1 MENPYCKYNAKNWL
15 EDNPMSYEQR
25 KEMFPGLTPD
35 VCANIQGGL
44 AKSGNYDQ
52 VTYDNQIQSYIAE
65 NGLPC
70 WYYPYLFQEEKME
83 EFTGEHNSAGYGRPV
98 EVLMVLEIKDTPSWV
113 SGLGIENDDTVTAWL
128 HIRGFKEKIY
138 PILDN
143 DSDERYYDYNSI
155 YAKNPWLTDN
165 HLKKI
170 QPKPKDCFQILT
182 LGCDREWDRGAKIW
196 EITNVEDELISE
208 KLNPA
213 MGHYVWKITAKRYR
227 YSFEYGMSTLDA
239 KSADNPML
247 GEMGEK
253 GNHQVYENE
262 IVKMYLSGSTIVTE
276 DTLQDIIDES
286 SQDAL
291 GLETSD
297 YTVVEHTYSKK
308 YSQAEVCLDAK
319 KEVFDMERHDTEIYS
334 HVDSGGFF

>member
-25 KEMFPGLTPD
+25 KELFPGLTPE
-35 VCANIQGGL
+35 VCSNIQGGL

-52 VTYDNQIQSYIAE
+52 VTFDNQIQSYITE

-83 EFTGEHNSAGYGRPV
+83 EFTGEHNSAGYGRPF
-98 EVLMVLEIKDTPSWV
+98 EVLMVLQIKDTPSWV
-113 SGLGIENDDTVTAWL
+113 SGLGVENDDTVTAWL
-128 HIRGFKEKIY
+128 HIRTFKEKIY
-138 PILDN
+138 PIIN
-143 DSDERYYDYNSI
+143 NSEDERFNDYNTI
-155 YAKNPWLTDN
+155 YCKTPWEHN
-165 HLKKI
+165 AYMKKI

-182 LGCDREWDRGAKIW
+182 IGCDREWDRGAKIW

-227 YSFEYGMSTLDA
+227 YSFEFGMSTLDE
-239 KSADNPML
+239 KSKDNPLL

-253 GNHQVYENE
+253 GNHQVYEND
-262 IVKMYLSGSTIVTE
+262 IVKMYLKINEIVTE
-276 DTLQDIIDES
+276 DNLDVISDEIS
-286 SQDAL
+286 NESI
-291 GLETSD
+291 SD
-297 YTVVEHTYSKK
+297 DFVELKTVKYEKK
-308 YSQAEVCLDAK
+308 YSQSENCEDAK
-319 KEVFDMERHDTEIYS
+319 NEVFDMSRNKQNFYEHLDA
-334 HVDSGGFF
+334 DGFF

>member
-25 KEMFPGLTPD
+25 KEMFPGLTSD

-182 LGCDREWDRGAKIW
+182 IGCDREWDRGAKIW

-291 GLETSD
+291 GLENSD
-297 YTVVEHTYSKK
+297 YKIVEHTYSKK
-308 YSQAEVCLDAK
+308 YSQAEVCDDAK